1 MLKRKISL
9 FIVIAIILSMLAGC
23 AADDTTRENDNIIDE
38 QGGEI
43 KEDIEIEDM
52 AGRAVLI
59 PAQIDKAFS
68 TSPTGTILLY
78 SLNPEKMLGWNYD
91 LREGEKG
98 FIDEKYHSL
107 PNLGGAGK
115 NAINIEEVLKLDPA
129 VLIMMEEL
137 DDGSISKA
145 EELEEETGKPV
156 ILLDSSLYRLEEAYN
171 ILGKVLGEEEKA
183 KELSEYCRRTMEDI
197 DNNVHRIV
205 DGERVGIYYAQGPNG
220 LETEPSGS
228 WHVEIIDIV
237 GGENVAEVA
246 IKGDKG
252 KSEVSIEQLL
262 KWNPDIIISW
272 DDERGGYYS
281 EIFKDPAW
289 QDIKAVKDNEVYEI
303 PNRPFN
309 WFDRPPSSNRILG
322 IKWIG
327 NLLYPDVFDYN
338 IKEEVKEFYDK
349 FYHYQLNDE
358 ELDALLKNS
367 IRH

>member
-1 MLKRKISL
+1 MFKRKVSL
-9 FIVIAIILSMLAGC
+9 FIVIAIILSMLVGC
-23 AADDTTRENDNIIDE
+23 ADDTIKENDNIIDE
-38 QGGEI
+38 QGAEV

-52 AGRAVLI
+52 AGRIVLI
-59 PAQIDKAFS
+59 PAKVDKAFS

-91 LREGEKG
+91 LREGEKR

-115 NAINIEEVLKLDPA
+115 NAINIEEVLKLDPT

-145 EELEEETGKPV
+145 EELEEQTGKPV

-171 ILGKVLGEEEKA
+171 ILGRVLREEEKA
-183 KELSEYCRRTMEDI
+183 GELANYCRETMEDI
-197 DNNVHRIV
+197 EKKAPKIKEEEKV
-205 DGERVGIYYAQGPNG
+205 RVYYAEGPNG

-228 WHVEIIDIV
+228 WHAEIIDIV

-289 QDIKAVKDNEVYEI
+289 QDIKAVRDKEIYEI
-303 PNRPFN
+303 PNSPFN
-309 WFDRPPSSNRILG
+309 WFDRPPSANRILG
-322 IKWIG
+322 VKWIG
-327 NLLYPDVFDYN
+327 NLLYPDAFDYN
-338 IKEEVKEFYDK
+338 IKEEVGKFYDK

-358 ELDALLKNS
+358 ELDDLLKNS